1 MTYVIKQVKA
11 YQTPDGS
18 LFLTWQEANQ
28 YQENII
34 IKEKTT
40 ALKLSIQKQLEKA
53 YININKETVNIIFD
67 ILFSG
72 NWLTKELTSLGF
84 VLDEIE
90 KSKPK
95 PGPEPLSLSYPYQK
109 D

>member
-1 MTYVIKQVKA
+1 M
-11 YQTPDGS
+11 
-18 LFLTWQEANQ
+18 
-28 YQENII
+28 
-34 IKEKTT
+34 
-40 ALKLSIQKQLEKA
+40 
-53 YININKETVNIIFD
+53 
-67 ILFSG
+67 
-72 NWLTKELTSLGF
+72 LTKELTSRGF